1 MKILKR
7 ISALYLALCLCFGCV
22 NTSFASTTDKD
33 MSVSTNSAH
42 VILYE
47 DDEVILYQDKSEN
60 TAITPLIENAGIAP
74 LSDDNYGN
82 VWLNQANAVRSGSF
96 PVNCT
101 YTGNKG
107 ITFKIESS
115 SNSSYAQVYMTKGK
129 NVVFGAVTVRP
140 SDGDLHCT
148 LKNASRGTY
157 AVHCM
162 VLPVRGM
169 RIMCWIY

>member
-7 ISALYLALCLCFGCV
+7 ITALFLTLCLCFGCV
-22 NTSFASTTDKD
+22 NTAFATTTDKD
-33 MSVSTNSAH
+33 MSVSTDSDH

-47 DDEVILYQDKSEN
+47 DDEVILYQDKSED
-60 TAITPLIENAGIAP
+60 TAITP

-101 YTGNKG
+101 YTGNRG
-107 ITFKIESS
+107 MTFKVESS
-115 SNSSYAQVYMTKGK
+115 SNSSYAQVYMTKGG
-129 NVVFGAVTVRP
+129 NVVFGTVTVRP
-140 SDGDLHCT
+140 SNGDLHCT

-157 AVHCM
+157 AVHYM
-162 VLPVRGM
+162 ALPVRGM